1 MSQTSLEQSL
11 SALMDG
17 EADDLELQRILRET
31 NNPELR
37 AQWQRMQA
45 ARWSMRQD
53 AVIPQIDLSERISEA
68 LQDVEM
74 TSSEKPAQPGLWSRV
89 GKVAVAASVTFAVLG
104 GARFY
109 NNMNVTD
116 EQAVMA
122 DAQQTAPAMSHSAM
136 NPVVLASYDGSIKGS
151 QTKQANDDSSSWYRE
166 RLPAYL
172 KQHNQQTTV
181 SGMETNLP
189 YARAASIEGR

>member
-1 MSQTSLEQSL
+1 MSKTSLEQSL

-37 AQWQRMQA
+37 TQWQRMQA

-53 AVIPQIDLSERISEA
+53 AVIPQIDLSDRISEA
-68 LQDVEM
+68 LQSVEM
-74 TSSEKPAQPGLWSRV
+74 TSSEKPAQPSLWSRV

-122 DAQQTAPAMSHSAM
+122 EAQ
-136 NPVVLASYDGSIKGS
+136 
-151 QTKQANDDSSSWYRE
+151 
-166 RLPAYL
+166 
-172 KQHNQQTTV
+172 
-181 SGMETNLP
+181 
-189 YARAASIEGR
+189 

>member
-17 EADDLELQRILRET
+17 EADDLELQRILRESD
-31 NNPELR
+31 NPELR
-37 AQWQRMQA
+37 AQWQRLHA
-45 ARWSMRQD
+45 ARWSMRQE
-53 AVIPQIDLSERISEA
+53 AVIPHIDLSGRISEA

-74 TSSEKPAQPGLWSRV
+74 TSSEKPTQPSLWSRV

-109 NNMNVTD
+109 NNVNIT
-116 EQAVMA
+116 EGQAVMA
-122 DAQQTAPAMSHSAM
+122 STQQVAPALAHSAI
-136 NPVVLASYDGSIKGS
+136 NPVVLASYGGPAQDTATS
-151 QTKQANDDSSSWYRE
+151 QVSDDSSSWYRE
-166 RLPAYL
+166 RLPAYFR
-172 KQHNQQTTV
+172 QHNQQTTV
-181 SGMETNLP
+181 SGMETSLP